1 MPRGSLTAAAS
12 SPLPPKPPEMSP
24 EQLDGVAGGW
34 NNREYMFV
42 YCKNCGKFFF
52 AFDDEELERIVT
64 TPCSRCGAPY
74 TSKILNPYI

>member
-1 MPRGSLTAAAS
+1 
-12 SPLPPKPPEMSP
+12 MSP